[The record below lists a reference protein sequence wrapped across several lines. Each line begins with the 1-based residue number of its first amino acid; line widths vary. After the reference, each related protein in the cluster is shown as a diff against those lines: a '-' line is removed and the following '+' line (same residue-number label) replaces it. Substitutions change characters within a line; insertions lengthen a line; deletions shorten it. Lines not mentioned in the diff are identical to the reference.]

1 MLKILTKKFIA
12 IRMVNGVPPVVDAR
26 RNNLTQEKIMQNKVL
41 LLIGGVKLA
50 ERQRKAF
57 LQTSE
62 QGPLCVASI
71 NSKTQQKI
79 EGFLG
84 TFLLKTFALYTLGIV
99 P

>member
-1 MLKILTKKFIA
+1 
-12 IRMVNGVPPVVDAR
+12 MVNGVPPVVDAR

-71 NSKTQQKI
+71 NSKTQQK
-79 EGFLG
+79 
-84 TFLLKTFALYTLGIV
+84 
-99 P
+99 